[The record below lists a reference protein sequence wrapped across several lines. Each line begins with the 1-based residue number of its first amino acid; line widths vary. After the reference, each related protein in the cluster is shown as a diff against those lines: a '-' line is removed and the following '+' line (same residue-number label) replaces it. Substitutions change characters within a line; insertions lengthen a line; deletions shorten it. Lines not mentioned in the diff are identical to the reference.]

1 MIGMKLARVGIVGI
15 AVILILIGLGNVS
28 GAQMSGK
35 MLHVWD
41 HSLQSSYYVYRG
53 VKSKEY
59 PISIQWDAYAL
70 NYTSGTQ
77 YVAIMAIVDSWGNAW
92 GFFWKN
98 GTVVIFSDTN
108 DPSSDIPVYDT
119 KIAGS
124 SPHTYKIEVVYD
136 SFGWI
141 RWISKI
147 NYYIDGQLVYEE
159 SWNTPWDISYIA
171 AGGIFDGGKTFDLFI
186 DNVVYTYGK
195 GNLNNGK
202 TVSEDFEDGQDDFF
216 TWKLK
221 GANDGKSGA
230 EVTYSS
236 QVPEFPFL
244 KPLFN
249 YLSSIIGTG

>member
-1 MIGMKLARVGIVGI
+1 MTT
-15 AVILILIGLGNVS
+15 
-28 GAQMSGK
+28 
-35 MLHVWD
+35 
-41 HSLQSSYYVYRG
+41 
-53 VKSKEY
+53 E
-59 PISIQWDAYAL
+59 
-70 NYTSGTQ
+70 
-77 YVAIMAIVDSWGNAW
+77 
-92 GFFWKN
+92 
-98 GTVVIFSDTN
+98 
-108 DPSSDIPVYDT
+108 
-119 KIAGS
+119 
-124 SPHTYKIEVVYD
+124 VYD
-136 SFGWI
+136 SFG
-141 RWISKI
+141 WISKI

-216 TWKLK
+216 TWELK

>member
-77 YVAIMAIVDSWGNAW
+77 YVAIMAIVDSRGNAW

-136 SFGWI
+136 SFG
-141 RWISKI
+141 RISKI

-159 SWNTPWDISYIA
+159 SWNTRRDISYIA

-195 GNLNNGK
+195 GNLNKGKRK

-216 TWKLK
+216 TWELK